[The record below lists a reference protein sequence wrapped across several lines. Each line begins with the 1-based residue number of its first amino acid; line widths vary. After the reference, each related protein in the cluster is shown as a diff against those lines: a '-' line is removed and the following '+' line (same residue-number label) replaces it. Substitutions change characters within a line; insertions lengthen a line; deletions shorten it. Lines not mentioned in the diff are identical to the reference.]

1 MKVFVRLSFFIHNMG
16 DHSMLT
22 NSFTIQLSLFCF
34 LENLDPQC
42 GTNLLNS
49 YQENANESRD
59 YESGTAAI
67 KDKEPVTFFFPCLF
81 PFFPITFL
89 HHIGQW
95 VQSCRL
101 IKLIT
106 VSYFFFL
113 VSFPSFPL
121 LFFTILDSERQN
133 FFPCLFPF
141 FPIAF
146 LLHIGQ

>member
-1 MKVFVRLSFFIHNMG
+1 MEVFVRLPFFIHNMG

-22 NSFTIQLSLFCF
+22 NSFTVPLSLFCF

-42 GTNLLNS
+42 GRIFWILTRKMPMNHGIMRVGQQL
-49 YQENANESRD
+49 SR
-59 YESGTAAI
+59 TCN
-67 KDKEPVTFFFPCLF
+67 FFFSLSFSFLSHYFSSPYWIVGAVVQIDWVDYSKLF
-81 PFFPITFL
+81 
-89 HHIGQW
+89 
-95 VQSCRL
+95 
-101 IKLIT
+101 
-106 VSYFFFL
+106 FFFL

-146 LLHIGQ
+146 LLHIG

>member
-1 MKVFVRLSFFIHNMG
+1 MEVFVRLPFFIHNMG

-49 YQENANESRD
+49 YYENANESRD

-67 KDKEPVTFFFPCLF
+67 KDKELVTFFFPCLF

-89 HHIGQW
+89 HHIG
-95 VQSCRL
+95 
-101 IKLIT
+101 
-106 VSYFFFL
+106 
-113 VSFPSFPL
+113 
-121 LFFTILDSERQN
+121 
-133 FFPCLFPF
+133 
-141 FPIAF
+141 
-146 LLHIGQ
+146 